1 MPDLYRRRLLLA
13 LAASPLFCALP
24 LRAATPNPGRIIA
37 LEWLPTE
44 LLIALGVTPWG
55 VADLHNYNIWVG
67 EPKLPADVI
76 DVGLRTEPNLELM
89 AQMQPSLILCSNG
102 YGPPKEKLTRIA
114 PIMGFDLHSGDG
126 KPFTAARASLRQLA
140 ARLGLS
146 ERAEQHLREVD
157 DQLAAARERLA
168 PYAGRTLL
176 LMSLLD
182 SRHAITFGKN
192 SLFLEVMT
200 LLGLKNGW
208 QGETNFWGSAV
219 IGIEQLAQAG
229 EVDVICFDHD
239 NDVEMQ
245 QLTRSPLWQ
254 AMPFVRTGR
263 FQRVPAVWYYGATLS
278 ALHFVRVLER
288 ALETH

>member
-1 MPDLYRRRLLLA
+1 MPDLLRRRLMLA
-13 LAASPLFCALP
+13 LAAAPLLRSLP
-24 LRAATPNPGRIIA
+24 LSAATPDLSRIIA

-44 LLIALGVTPWG
+44 LLLALGVTPYG

-67 EPKLPADVI
+67 EPSLPDTVV

-102 YGPPKEKLTRIA
+102 YGPSKEKLMRIA
-114 PIMGFDLHSGDG
+114 PIMGFDLNSGDG
-126 KPFTAARASLRQLA
+126 KPFSTARASLRQLA
-140 ARLGLS
+140 SCLGLS
-146 ERAEQHLREVD
+146 AVAEQHLRRVD
-157 DQLAAARERLA
+157 SELAAARQRLA
-168 PYAGRTLL
+168 PHAGRKLL

-219 IGIEQLAQAG
+219 VGIEQLAPLG
-229 EVDVICFDHD
+229 EMDVICFDHD
-239 NDVEMQ
+239 NEADMQ
-245 QLTRSPLWQ
+245 QLMRSPLWQ
-254 AMPFVRTGR
+254 SMPFVRAGR

>member
-1 MPDLYRRRLLLA
+1 MRFLCVLPCRIRVGLLHW
-13 LAASPLFCALP
+13 S
-24 LRAATPNPGRIIA
+24 GY
-37 LEWLPTE
+37 PTE

-67 EPKLPADVI
+67 EPKLPAVVI

-245 QLTRSPLWQ
+245 QLMRSPLWQ

>member
-1 MPDLYRRRLLLA
+1 MPDLLRRRLMLA
-13 LAASPLFCALP
+13 LAAAPLLRSLP
-24 LRAATPNPGRIIA
+24 LGAATPDLSRIIA

-44 LLIALGVTPWG
+44 LLLALGVTPYG

-67 EPKLPADVI
+67 EPSLPDAVV

-102 YGPPKEKLTRIA
+102 YGPSKEKLTRIA
-114 PIMGFDLHSGDG
+114 PIMGFDLNSGDG
-126 KPFTAARASLRQLA
+126 KPFSTARASLRQLA
-140 ARLGLS
+140 SRLGLS
-146 ERAEQHLREVD
+146 AVAGQHLREVD
-157 DQLAAARERLA
+157 NELAAARQRLA

-219 IGIEQLAQAG
+219 VGIEQLASLG

-239 NDVEMQ
+239 NEADMQ
-245 QLTRSPLWQ
+245 QLMRSPLWQ
-254 AMPFVRTGR
+254 SMPFVRAGR

-288 ALETH
+288 ALETN

>member
-1 MPDLYRRRLLLA
+1 MPDLLRRRLMLA
-13 LAASPLFCALP
+13 LAATPLLRSLP
-24 LRAATPNPGRIIA
+24 LQAATPDLSRIIA

-44 LLIALGVTPWG
+44 LLLALGVTPYG
-55 VADLHNYNIWVG
+55 VADVHNYNIWVG
-67 EPKLPADVI
+67 EPSLPAGVV

-102 YGPPKEKLTRIA
+102 YGPSKEKLMRIA
-114 PIMGFDLHSGDG
+114 PIMGFDLNSGDG
-126 KPFTAARASLRQLA
+126 KPFSTARASLRQLA
-140 ARLGLS
+140 SRLGLS
-146 ERAEQHLREVD
+146 AEAEQHLRAVD
-157 DQLAAARERLA
+157 NELAAARQRLA
-168 PYAGRTLL
+168 PHAGRTLL

-200 LLGLKNGW
+200 LLGLKNAW

-219 IGIEQLAQAG
+219 VGIEQLAHLG
-229 EVDVICFDHD
+229 DVDAICFDHD
-239 NDVEMQ
+239 NEADMQ
-245 QLTRSPLWQ
+245 QLMRSPLWQ
-254 AMPFVRTGR
+254 SLSFVRAGR

>member
-1 MPDLYRRRLLLA
+1 
-13 LAASPLFCALP
+13 
-24 LRAATPNPGRIIA
+24 
-37 LEWLPTE
+37 
-44 LLIALGVTPWG
+44 
-55 VADLHNYNIWVG
+55 
-67 EPKLPADVI
+67 
-76 DVGLRTEPNLELM
+76 
-89 AQMQPSLILCSNG
+89 
-102 YGPPKEKLTRIA
+102 
-114 PIMGFDLHSGDG
+114 
-126 KPFTAARASLRQLA
+126 
-140 ARLGLS
+140 
-146 ERAEQHLREVD
+146 
-157 DQLAAARERLA
+157 
-168 PYAGRTLL
+168 
-176 LMSLLD
+176 MSLLD

-229 EVDVICFDHD
+229 EVDAICFDHD

-245 QLTRSPLWQ
+245 QLMRSPLWQ

>member
-1 MPDLYRRRLLLA
+1 MPDLLRRRLMLA
-13 LAASPLFCALP
+13 LAAAPWLRSLP
-24 LRAATPNPGRIIA
+24 LGAATPDLSRIIA

-44 LLIALGVTPWG
+44 LLLALGVTPYG

-67 EPKLPADVI
+67 EPSLPDAVV

-102 YGPPKEKLTRIA
+102 YGPSKEKLTRIA
-114 PIMGFDLHSGDG
+114 PIMGFDLNSGDG
-126 KPFTAARASLRQLA
+126 KPFSTARASLRQLA
-140 ARLGLS
+140 SRLGLS
-146 ERAEQHLREVD
+146 AVAGQHLREVD
-157 DQLAAARERLA
+157 NELAAARQRLA

-219 IGIEQLAQAG
+219 VGIEQLASLG

-239 NDVEMQ
+239 NEADMQ
-245 QLTRSPLWQ
+245 QLMRSPLWQ
-254 AMPFVRTGR
+254 SMPFVRAGR

-288 ALETH
+288 ALETN

>member
-1 MPDLYRRRLLLA
+1 MPDLLRRRLMLA
-13 LAASPLFCALP
+13 LAAAPLLRSLP
-24 LRAATPNPGRIIA
+24 LGAATPDLSRIIA

-44 LLIALGVTPWG
+44 LLLALGVTPYG

-67 EPKLPADVI
+67 EPSLPDAVV

-102 YGPPKEKLTRIA
+102 YGPSKEKLTRIA
-114 PIMGFDLHSGDG
+114 PIMGFDLNSGDG
-126 KPFTAARASLRQLA
+126 KPFSTARASLRQLA
-140 ARLGLS
+140 SRLGLS
-146 ERAEQHLREVD
+146 AVAGQHLREVD
-157 DQLAAARERLA
+157 NELAAARQRLA

-219 IGIEQLAQAG
+219 VGIEQLASLG

-239 NDVEMQ
+239 NEADMQ
-245 QLTRSPLWQ
+245 QLMRSPLWQ
-254 AMPFVRTGR
+254 SMPFVRAGR

-288 ALETH
+288 ALETY